1 MSTEARFEDE
11 FLKFLQCLAEADCLK
26 NIIIAGSWAE
36 FLYEQCH
43 VINPPYYADMKTY
56 DTDFFVVTG
65 ERPNANKS
73 LHEIAKENGFEPVHD
88 YETGIVKYIG
98 RDNFE
103 VEFLSEQIGSPE
115 EAQLFPMTSIGV
127 RGTQLP
133 HMWPMRMF
141 NDNTMDNCIK
151 IFRERFYNQ
160 SLGSMN
166 NLELHY
172 YLCNL
177 YYLLGAGFFILHNS
191 DD

>member
-103 VEFLSEQIGSPE
+103 VEFLSEQIGGPE
-115 EAQLFPMTSIGV
+115 ETQRFPMTSIGV

-141 NDNTMDNCIK
+141 NQPVVYNGYMVK
-151 IFRERFYNQ
+151 IPTPEAYAQR
-160 SLGSMN
+160 
-166 NLELHY
+166 
-172 YLCNL
+172 
-177 YYLLGAGFFILHNS
+177 
-191 DD
+191 